1 MTRDQKRRTAW
12 IAQVNRWKV
21 SLTLRDGSVIENTQ
35 VTAVDT
41 DQIVCT
47 RGGRGVALDSVLLIE
62 VHSAQQALI
71 A

>member
-12 IAQVNRWKV
+12 IAQLNRWKV
-21 SLTLRDGSVIENTQ
+21 SLRLRDGSAIENTQ

-47 RGGRGVALDSVLLIE
+47 RGGRWVSLDSILLIE
-62 VHSAQQALI
+62 VHSGQQALL